1 MTRQAGARAFAS
13 IRRDD
18 SRRRRYTS
26 GFTLIEMLAVLALAA
41 IMMAGLVTMIN
52 SSLEDTRGQQTALYQ
67 AQLTAAATR
76 LVEQNYTALAAQAT
90 SGSPVVVKLNGTP
103 YVLSNYLPSGVGGTN
118 AYGQTPCLLIYK
130 ASSGNALQALL
141 VTEGGQTIPDPEL
154 GYIAAN
160 AGAGGGAIQ
169 AINSP
174 AGAAIG
180 AFGSWKLAPP
190 NPAGQSCTGTPTG
203 VGHLASLIS
212 YDGTQA
218 QNADYLYRVAVPG
231 NPQANTMQVPIVLA
245 QQTDYDPCTQYGAI
259 AADGF
264 GNVVDC
270 DRTERRWVPKAS
282 YHWREAVSSEAAL
295 QGAAMPVQE
304 GDVRVTLQTHRA
316 YVYNGNAW
324 QALAVDEAGNL
335 ALGNTNKAGDPCPPS
350 PQPGVAAP
358 APNTTLV
365 STDSAGHV
373 MSCQNG
379 KWQTQNDIEIADSVT
394 QCQIIMANANGG
406 AGDYNNCFGQPGGAY
421 TSGDYSFQSSNG
433 TYSYTYQR
441 KVTLDKTGI
450 IVASTWAHM
459 NDGLCNGPTGHHAQ
473 ISQSVDI
480 KNGSGTVVAHTE
492 SQSPTLIDDSGGI
505 NNSLTQGLQS
515 DTYTIVVTTNWA
527 TYAGITTPWVS
538 NFCGAGNTT
547 IQNTPIAAG
556 WTINSY
562 Y

>member
-1 MTRQAGARAFAS
+1 MTREAGVRAFGSA
-13 IRRDD
+13 RRGQ
-18 SRRRRYTS
+18 SRRRRYAS
-26 GFTLIEMLAVLALAA
+26 GFTLIEILAVLALIA
-41 IMMAGLVTMIN
+41 ILMAGLIPMIN
-52 SSLEDTRGQQTALYQ
+52 SSLEDTRGQQAALYQ

-76 LVEQNYTALAAQAT
+76 LIEQNYAALAAQAT
-90 SGSPVVVKLNGTP
+90 ATNAVVVKLNDPTYP
-103 YVLSNYLPSGVGGTN
+103 LSNYLPSAFGGTN

-130 ASSGNALQALL
+130 PSATALQALV
-141 VTEGGQTIPDPEL
+141 VTEGGQIIPDPEL

-160 AGAGGGAIQ
+160 SGAGGGAIQ
-169 AINSP
+169 AISQP
-174 AGAAIG
+174 AGSAIG
-180 AFGSWKLAPP
+180 AFGSWKLATP
-190 NPAGQSCTGTPTG
+190 NPAGQSCSGKPTG

-245 QQTDYDPCTQYGAI
+245 QQTDYTTCTQYGAI

-264 GNVVDC
+264 GNLVDC
-270 DRTERRWVPKAS
+270 DRTEGRWVPKAS
-282 YHWREAVSSEAAL
+282 YHWREAVNSETDL
-295 QGAAMPVQE
+295 QGAAMPVQD

-316 YVYNGNAW
+316 YVYNGSTW
-324 QALAVDEAGNL
+324 QALAVDQAGNL
-335 ALGNTNKAGDPCPPS
+335 ALGNSNNAGDPCPPTPAS
-350 PQPGVAAP
+350 GVAA
-358 APNTTLV
+358 ASPNTTLI
-365 STDSAGHV
+365 STDAAGHV
-373 MSCQNG
+373 LSCQNS
-379 KWQTQNDIEIADSVT
+379 KWQTQNDIEVADSVT

-421 TSGDYSFQSSNG
+421 TSGDYSYQSSNG

-441 KVTLDKTGI
+441 KVVLDKTGI

-505 NNSLTQGLQS
+505 NNSLTQGLAS
-515 DTYTIVVTTNWA
+515 DTYYVIVTTNWA

-538 NFCGAGNTT
+538 NFCGANNTT